1 MTDVAWYEPTAPVV
15 FGPLACFAN
24 KHGCALTI
32 RAGDTHGNPV
42 YLVGVFHD
50 TLRASCEV
58 SIYGLRVSTNPH
70 DWLGGL
76 IAEMIYELTQ
86 PAMPV
91 VFE

>member
-1 MTDVAWYEPTAPVV
+1 M
-15 FGPLACFAN
+15 
-24 KHGCALTI
+24 
-32 RAGDTHGNPV
+32 